1 MEIVRL
7 RGHLANVR
15 PRVFFLDALIG
26 NFLERVL
33 VCVFFVLLFLLFYS
47 YLLVA
52 FLPELTATLAMAPIW
67 AFAGT
72 ASTVMIAGIVKA
84 LISTTN
90 NRKRLDAN
98 IEVVTN
104 PALLT
109 AHHRT

>member
-52 FLPELTATLAMAPIW
+52 FLPELTATLAMARHLSVCW
-67 AFAGT
+67 HRQYRDDRGY
-72 ASTVMIAGIVKA
+72 
-84 LISTTN
+84 
-90 NRKRLDAN
+90 RKGSHFDHQQQEAAR
-98 IEVVTN
+98 
-104 PALLT
+104 
-109 AHHRT
+109 R